1 MITTIGYGLVWLGIL
16 IIAIGVL
23 GTYRFNN
30 FYPRILAAALIDT
43 MGNITVLIG
52 VMMIKGLSFFTLKVG
67 IILLIMLVINPLS
80 THSIARSAYFSGYK
94 VRKEQ
99 E

>member
-1 MITTIGYGLVWLGIL
+1 MINTIGYLLVWMGIV

-30 FYPRILAAALIDT
+30 FYPRVLASALIDT

-52 VMMIKGLSFFTLKVG
+52 IMLLKGFSFFTLKVA
-67 IILLIMLVINPLS
+67 IILIIMMSINPLS
-80 THSIARSAYFSGYK
+80 THSIVRSAYYSGYK

>member
-1 MITTIGYGLVWLGIL
+1 MINTIGYIFVWIGIV

-30 FYPRILAAALIDT
+30 FYPRILVSALIDT

-52 VMMIKGLSFFTLKVG
+52 VMLINGFSFFTLKVALIL
-67 IILLIMLVINPLS
+67 IIMMSINPLS

-94 VRKEQ
+94 VRKE
-99 E
+99 

>member
-16 IIAIGVL
+16 IVAIGVI

-43 MGNITVLIG
+43 MGNITVLVG
-52 VMMIKGLSFFTLKVG
+52 VMLIKGFSFFTLKVA
-67 IILLIMLVINPLS
+67 IILLIMMVINPLS